1 MKKKTEELSDK
12 QLLIKGLEWS
22 IEEVDREIELLNLQ
36 KIGLQKRLEDLK
48 KGVGIEVKEG

>member
-12 QLLIKGLEWS
+12 QLLVKGLEWS

-48 KGVGIEVKEG
+48 KGVGIEVKKG